1 MRIVLKKATKILL
14 IAAVILTLAFIFSQ
28 SALPREESKK
38 QSDKVGDIIE
48 EIFPPETPVG
58 GFVQKNIRKLA
69 HFTEFAFLGAEV
81 ALYMIIFARK
91 KIAVYLSLLIAPNI
105 ALLDET
111 IQVFS
116 NRGPAMRDVMIDTA
130 GFYFASII
138 FYTVA
143 AVIFLIRNKRKQKLT
158 KHLVNNG

>member
-1 MRIVLKKATKILL
+1 MSVVFKKGAKLL
-14 IAAVILTLAFIFSQ
+14 IIVSIILTLAFIFSQ

-38 QSDKVGDIIE
+38 QSDKVSDIIE
-48 EIFPPETPVG
+48 EIFPPETTVG

-81 ALYMIIFARK
+81 ALYVLLFSRK
-91 KIAVYLSLLIAPNI
+91 KMSAYLSILIAPNI
-105 ALLDET
+105 ALFDEA

-130 GFYFASII
+130 GFYFSSVI

-143 AVIFLIRNKRKQKLT
+143 AVILIIRNKHKQKLT
-158 KHLVNNG
+158 KQLVDNG